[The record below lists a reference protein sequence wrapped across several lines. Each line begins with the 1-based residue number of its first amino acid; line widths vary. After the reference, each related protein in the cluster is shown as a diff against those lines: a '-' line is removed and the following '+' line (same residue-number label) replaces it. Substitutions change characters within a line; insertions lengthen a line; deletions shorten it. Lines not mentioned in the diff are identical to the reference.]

1 MLKNDKVKKQQNED
15 TPQEQMKLDDA
26 RRVKVLSPGML
37 VFKRF
42 IRNKLAVT
50 GIIILAFMFAFAFI
64 GPLFSPY
71 KIAQTFFKPITEEGK
86 YASGKVNRDSRIYGV
101 DDSSINSG
109 LLKELGKHKE
119 GDLYKLEKD
128 EEIMF
133 SAGKKQY
140 VLKVV
145 NPEPSR
151 PVTEILEQIVV
162 ASTSSVGKN
171 VTLNFEDATISDA
184 VKAAIQ
190 AYVDANSTEQEI
202 VVDGSVITVIKESKL
217 KTNFYM
223 VKDEPLAVSTFNIY
237 TALRGKI
244 AELQSDPDFL
254 HSVNGAIQLGET
266 EAQSQDGTVYTLAPA
281 ENGYT
286 IKNSTG
292 TDLFLVTRVY
302 RSNTITT
309 AVENEQT
316 GESETKEVDFNA
328 TLDDPA
334 AFQAMLAEQIKAG
347 EEAMTAAKQQAVA
360 GGESEENIFKA
371 MTAVSEVTF
380 IYPNV
385 EGQEEEGKEYTV
397 VFDHDDHS
405 FSGEYTVMVDG
416 NAGMTVL
423 NNFDPIETKYDSLN
437 TDYRFINAAEKAI
450 VDQAA
455 TIEYDGETYAIEKD
469 ANYNFYTVYNAA
481 GEKAVMISEMA
492 YGPVQNG
499 TELTVDFILKFQEA
513 VWNKAEGFD
522 FINQYGEPTHARLH
536 ISNENNEVWSEQK
549 KTLLDTRA
557 PLSGEHL
564 LGTDVYAMD
573 VVTRLM
579 YGGRISLL
587 VGFVVIFFEIIIG
600 VIIGGISGYFG
611 GVVDTI
617 LMRFVELFNAIPFY
631 PMLIIIGS
639 VMDNMHVGSTPRL
652 MLTMAILGIL
662 GWTGI
667 ARTVRGQIL
676 SLREQD
682 FMIAT
687 EATGI
692 RTSRRIFKHLVPN
705 VMPLLIVYATAGLG
719 SIILTEAT
727 LGFLGL
733 GVKYPMASWGSIIN
747 QATDMRVMSTNWWI
761 WIPAGTL
768 ILLTVLGFN
777 FVGDGLRDAFDPKMK
792 R

>member
-1 MLKNDKVKKQQNED
+1 MLKILKKKEQQNQE

-50 GIIILAFMFAFAFI
+50 GIIILAFMFTFSFL

-71 KIAQTFFKPITEEGK
+71 KIAQIFTKEIIEPGD
-86 YASGKVNRDSRIYGV
+86 YASGKINKDSRLYGLE
-101 DDSSINSG
+101 DGAITSG
-109 LLKELGKHKE
+109 LLKELGKHKS
-119 GDLYKLEKD
+119 GDNYVLEKD
-128 EEIMF
+128 EEIPF
-133 SAGKKQY
+133 KAGGKQY
-140 VLKVV
+140 VLRVI
-145 NPEPSR
+145 NPDPIRPS
-151 PVTEILEQIVV
+151 TEICEQKLIANSFVM
-162 ASTSSVGKN
+162 GKE
-171 VTLNFEDATISDA
+171 VTVEFEESANLDDAA
-184 VKAAIQ
+184 KAAIQ
-190 AYVDANSTEQEI
+190 AFAESGSKDSTFD
-202 VVDGSVITVIKESKL
+202 VNGVTVTVAKESKL
-217 KTNFYM
+217 KTNYFM
-223 VKDEPLAVSTFNIY
+223 IDDNPVAITTCNIY
-237 TALRGKI
+237 TAMRGKI
-244 AELQSDPDFL
+244 AELQSDLTFL
-254 HSVNGAIQLGET
+254 HNVNLAVQGGLNDVA
-266 EAQSQDGTVYTLAPA
+266 ASDGSAYTLTD
-281 ENGYT
+281 NGNESFT
-286 IKNSTG
+286 LTNKDG
-292 TDLFLVTRVY
+292 VGLFTVTRVY
-302 RSNTITT
+302 HSNEIMVTDEKGEDKAADFLTT
-309 AVENEQT
+309 VKDPGEFRQAASAAVAEMNEAMRAARDEAVAN
-316 GESETKEVDFNA
+316 GKDANEVN
-328 TLDDPA
+328 
-334 AFQAMLAEQIKAG
+334 QAMLEAGDVNFTYDEQEYRVMAERDNDA
-347 EEAMTAAKQQAVA
+347 
-360 GGESEENIFKA
+360 
-371 MTAVSEVTF
+371 
-380 IYPNV
+380 PN
-385 EGQEEEGKEYTV
+385 
-397 VFDHDDHS
+397 
-405 FSGEYTVMVDG
+405 GEYLIFASDG
-416 NAGMTVL
+416 QPAMNVL
-423 NNFDPIETKYDSLN
+423 NDFDPIETKYDFLHF
-437 TDYRFINAAEKAI
+437 DFRFMNLAEHAI
-450 VDQAA
+450 ANSEASV
-455 TIEYDGETYAIEKD
+455 EYEGETYSIEKGD
-469 ANYNFYTVYNAA
+469 NNYYIVRNAA
-481 GEKAVMISEMA
+481 GENAVLISEIA
-492 YGPVQNG
+492 YGAVQNG
-499 TELTVDFILKFQEA
+499 TELTVDFVLKLQDA
-513 VWNKAEGFD
+513 IWNSAKEFT
-522 FINQYGEPTHARLH
+522 FINQYGEETTAQLH
-536 ISNENNEVWSEQK
+536 ISNENNYVKTLQQ

-557 PLSGEHL
+557 NLTGEHIM
-564 LGTDVYAMD
+564 GTDMYAMD
-573 VVTRLM
+573 VLTRLM

-587 VGFVVIFFEIIIG
+587 VGFVVIFFEIVIG

-631 PMLIIIGS
+631 PMLIILGS
-639 VMDNMHVGSTPRL
+639 VMDNLHVGATPRL

-747 QATDMRVMSTNWWI
+747 QATDMQVMKTNWWI

>member
-1 MLKNDKVKKQQNED
+1 MLKNDKVKQQQTED

-64 GPLFSPY
+64 GPIFSPY
-71 KIAQTFFKPITEEGK
+71 KIAQTFFRDIMEEGK
-86 YASGKVNRDSRIYGV
+86 YASGKVNKDSRIYGV
-101 DDSSINSG
+101 DDSAINSG

-133 SAGKKQY
+133 TAGKKQY
-140 VLKVV
+140 VLKVI

-162 ASTSSVGKN
+162 ASTSSVGKE
-171 VTLNFEDATISDA
+171 VTLKFEDNSISDA

-190 AYVDANSTEQEI
+190 SYVDAKSTEKEI
-202 VVDGSVITVIKESKL
+202 EVDGAVVTVIKESKL

-244 AELQSDPDFL
+244 AELQSDMSFL
-254 HSVNGAIQLGET
+254 HSVNSAVQLGET
-266 EAQSQDGTVYTLAPA
+266 EAKAADGTVYTLAPA
-281 ENGYT
+281 EDGYT
-286 IKNSTG
+286 IKNSAG

-309 AVENEQT
+309 TVENEQT

-347 EEAMTAAKQQAVA
+347 EEAMAAAKQEAVA
-360 GGESEENIFKA
+360 GGASEEDVFKA

-380 IYPNV
+380 NYPNE
-385 EGQEEEGKEYTV
+385 EGQEYVV
-397 VFDHDDHS
+397 VFDHDDKA
-405 FSGEYTVMVDG
+405 FSGEYTVMVEG

-437 TDYRFINAAEKAI
+437 TDFRFIDTAEKAI
-450 VDQAA
+450 ADQAT
-455 TIEYDGETYAIEKD
+455 TIEYDGETYTIEKD
-469 ANYNFYTVYNAA
+469 ADHNFYTVYNAA

-492 YGPVQNG
+492 YGAMQNG
-499 TELTVDFILKFQEA
+499 TELTVDFVLKFQDA
-513 VWNKAEGFD
+513 VWNKAESFD
-522 FINQYGEPTHARLH
+522 FINQYGEQTHARLH

-557 PLSGEHL
+557 ELSAEHL

-587 VGFVVIFFEIIIG
+587 VGFVVIFFEIVIG